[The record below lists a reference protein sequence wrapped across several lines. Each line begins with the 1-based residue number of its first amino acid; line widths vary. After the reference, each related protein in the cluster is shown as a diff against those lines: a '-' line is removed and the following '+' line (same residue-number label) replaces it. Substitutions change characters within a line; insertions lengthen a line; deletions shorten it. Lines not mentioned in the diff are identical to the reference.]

1 MDSSSSYD
9 SESASTSFSSEIEL
23 FLEAPAADWQPVMRV
38 RPRHFH
44 VPRLD
49 YILWFSTRTERAI
62 LIREEITIWEAAWGS
77 IAFNHRVLLF
87 SNQQIWL
94 AVALGNCELHR
105 CVATALYLDWRG
117 TLPSMCRGFG
127 YIAIAVPQ
135 PFFAFTPVPVTL
147 ALARCISSIMAAPPR
162 HDDPAYFQKRCE
174 DMSLP
179 SGLLDTLVDKGF
191 NSMALLAFA
200 VPDSDSLE
208 HFIVSIVGRPLGSD
222 PSAPLLT
229 ADAAALRRLYH
240 LCKTECAGIGLST
253 PASILPTASGKKALS
268 KEEIAELM
276 QKIMKAYP
284 SELVRAD
291 IMPSSPFLMVVTI
304 WMLG

>member
-1 MDSSSSYD
+1 
-9 SESASTSFSSEIEL
+9 
-23 FLEAPAADWQPVMRV
+23 
-38 RPRHFH
+38 
-44 VPRLD
+44 
-49 YILWFSTRTERAI
+49 
-62 LIREEITIWEAAWGS
+62 
-77 IAFNHRVLLF
+77 
-87 SNQQIWL
+87 
-94 AVALGNCELHR
+94 
-105 CVATALYLDWRG
+105 
-117 TLPSMCRGFG
+117 MCRGFG

-304 WMLG
+304 WMLGGSPGSPGDLLEFIYGNVCTVACSIPHLWRAQGYGMYNACDRAAPFGSRVKKRDRLGLYCLTW